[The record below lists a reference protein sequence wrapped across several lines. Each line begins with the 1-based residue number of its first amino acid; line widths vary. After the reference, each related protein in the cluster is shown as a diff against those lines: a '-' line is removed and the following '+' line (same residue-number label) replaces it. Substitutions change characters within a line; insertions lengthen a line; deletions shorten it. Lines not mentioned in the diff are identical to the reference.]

1 MGRCKAMS
9 QDWQDLLAA
18 LEEQERTE
26 MDGAWSSVD
35 IHTLVYGLN
44 LVQPFNWPQW
54 SGPPLDYIRP
64 DDLSLR
70 DCVRHIT
77 CIMRQSRFVEGLF
90 EACLAGGQLGWLC
103 RRAYELSGGIVPTF
117 TDLDEP

>member
-64 DDLSLR
+64 DFTH
-70 DCVRHIT
+70 V
-77 CIMRQSRFVEGLF
+77 
-90 EACLAGGQLGWLC
+90 LAGG
-103 RRAYELSGGIVPTF
+103 RIVRSGGPELALEVEERGYNWIEEHTAPAA
-117 TDLDEP
+117 